1 MGKSPKA
8 NLDRINAIITAWETH
23 RANKAFADLTLEQ
36 FREKMAPSLATRATI
51 ARLESELTATISQRE
66 MADAAS
72 LDIIQDVVKAVVA
85 DKTEGEDGEFYEALG
100 YVRESERK
108 SGLHRS
114 AKTTETKPAA

>member
-8 NLDRINAIITAWETH
+8 NLERIKTTITAWETH
-23 RANKAFADLTLEQ
+23 RANKAFAELTLEQ
-36 FREKMAPSLATRATI
+36 FREKVAPSLATRATI
-51 ARLESELTATISQRE
+51 AGLESEIKATISLRE

-72 LDIIQDVVKAVVA
+72 LDVIDAVVKAVVA

-108 SGLHRS
+108 SGLSRKAKAS
-114 AKTTETKPAA
+114 ATKPAA

>member
-8 NLDRINAIITAWETH
+8 NLDRINKTITAWETH
-23 RANKAFADLTLEQ
+23 RAAKHFADMTLEQ
-36 FREKMAPSLATRATI
+36 FREKIAPSLTTRATI
-51 ARLESELTATISQRE
+51 ARLESEITATISQRE

-72 LDIIQDVVKAVVA
+72 LAVIDAVVKAVVA

-108 SGLHRS
+108 SGLSRK
-114 AKTTETKPAA
+114 AKTSATKPAA